1 MARRVMNRAS
11 RQRAR
16 IRKRAAGGILV
27 FLGILLWAGTFI
39 VGMTS
44 EELLMDQLLFF
55 AISVGGA
62 AVVGG
67 MILFFVTL

>member
-1 MARRVMNRAS
+1 MARAMNRAS

-16 IRKRAAGGILV
+16 IMRKRAAGAILV

-44 EELLMDQLLFF
+44 EELLMDRLLFL

-67 MILFFVTL
+67 IILISVTL

>member
-1 MARRVMNRAS
+1 MNRAA
-11 RQRAR
+11 RQRSR
-16 IRKRAAGGILV
+16 IRKRTAGGILV
-27 FLGILLWAGTFI
+27 VSGILLWAGTFI
-39 VGMTS
+39 IGMTS

-67 MILFFVTL
+67 IILFFVTL

>member
-1 MARRVMNRAS
+1 MNRAS

-44 EELLMDQLLFF
+44 EELLRDQLLFF